1 MMKKALLALALT
13 CMLVATSTPG
23 HADDYPIKTCVVSGD
38 AFGGDLGPPVDV
50 KYKGRTV
57 RLCCKSCV
65 KKFNANPDKYMAILD
80 SETAKQKK

>member
-1 MMKKALLALALT
+1 MKKLLLAFTLAG
-13 CMLVATSTPG
+13 MFAVAPTSV
-23 HADDYPIKTCVVSGD
+23 HADDYPIKTCVVTGD
-38 AFGGDLGPPVDV
+38 AFGGDLGPPIDV

-80 SETAKQKK
+80 TETAKQKK

>member
-1 MMKKALLALALT
+1 MKKYLFTLLLIGAVVSPVLSA
-13 CMLVATSTPG
+13 P
-23 HADDYPIKTCVVSGD
+23 ADNYPIKTCVVTGD
-38 AFGGDLGPPVDV
+38 AFGGDLGPPIDV

-65 KKFNANPDKYMAILD
+65 KKFNASPDKYMAILD